1 MVYFFLGL
9 MAAVPF
15 IFLGRQVPPGRQ
27 VPRDCP
33 KCRRQLPLLYA
44 PWNRTRR
51 QWVKGGFVCPACQIE
66 VDLQGN
72 QVAPEEPPV
81 STAAFLRVLIPA
93 LLAPVLVLVASCFAF
108 HWGKEFILQRAMAT
122 EVAAELMPIARR
134 PAPMANTFDESREE
148 IRAQF
153 VLHEHGLV
161 HGGDLYSFGVEF
173 ENLSLGKAAWVEYDA
188 QDVKLEIT
196 DDQGRIIPCSSV
208 QRSGPVLPVCQALIP
223 PAGYTVFSTH
233 DQGMGIVGGQKRFNA
248 GYEAWHLKPGEYQVK
263 GSVLARVASSNE
275 AHQNNDP
282 FARHQPK
289 LKLTIPS
296 ETIVI
301 NE

>member
-15 IFLGRQVPPGRQ
+15 VFRGRQVS
-27 VPRDCP
+27 RDCP

-51 QWVKGGFVCPACQIE
+51 QWVNGGFVCPACKVE
-66 VDLQGN
+66 VDLQGKE
-72 QVAPEEPPV
+72 VAADEPPV
-81 STAAFLRVLIPA
+81 STATFLRVMAPS
-93 LLAPVLVLVASCFAF
+93 LLAPVLVLVASCLAF
-108 HWGKEFILQRAMAT
+108 HWGKGLILQRAMAT
-122 EVAAELMPIARR
+122 EVAPELMPIARR
-134 PAPMANTFDESREE
+134 PAPTANTFDESREE
-148 IRAQF
+148 IRARI
-153 VLHEHGLV
+153 VLHEHGRV

-208 QRSGPVLPVCQALIP
+208 QRSGPVLPFCQALIP
-223 PAGYTVFSTH
+223 PAGYTVFSTY

-248 GYEAWHLKPGEYQVK
+248 GYEAWHLTPGRFHVAGRVLVRLTFAQSREQNGEPPAK
-263 GSVLARVASSNE
+263 EQPKQVLA
-275 AHQNNDP
+275 
-282 FARHQPK
+282 
-289 LKLTIPS
+289 IPS
-296 ETIVI
+296 VEIVVS
-301 NE
+301 E